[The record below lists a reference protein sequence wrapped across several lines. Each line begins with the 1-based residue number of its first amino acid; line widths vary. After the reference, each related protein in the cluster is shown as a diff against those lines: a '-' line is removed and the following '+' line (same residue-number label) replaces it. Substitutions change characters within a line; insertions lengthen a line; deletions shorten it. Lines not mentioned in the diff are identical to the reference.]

1 LNAFTVRRL
10 DKLSS
15 REFGGLCDV
24 LIDCVE
30 GGASVS
36 FMRPMTVAK
45 AAEFWREVAASMARG
60 ERALLIAE
68 DAQGAIV
75 GTAQVIWAS
84 PENQPHRA
92 DVAKMLVHR
101 RARRLGVGA
110 AVLEAAER
118 AAAEAGKSLLVL
130 DTASADA
137 ERLYNAAAGSAWAP
151 FPNSRCGPT
160 AHPATRWS
168 TTKGYIDAARV
179 TATSSRTATA
189 GRTMKRREFIS
200 ALGGASAFAFL
211 PAFTRAAFTDAATLD
226 ELTISDVEILK
237 LSGTHELVPG
247 LNRQYQVNP
256 LHLYAE
262 RQPKPFKDPPE
273 NAKPE
278 RRPLTHYYVRIRTKG
293 GVEGLYGAVDKEA
306 LPVLLGTL
314 RPLVIG
320 QNALAVERIWD
331 QMYRSNRHSRASHFM
346 MAISYIDNALWDLR
360 GRHFGAP
367 VFRLLG
373 GPTQLPV
380 RVYGSCLGFSI
391 DPPLAAKRAAALAK
405 DGFIHQKWFL
415 GYGPGDG
422 AHGMDL
428 NVQLVKALRDAVGD
442 DVQIMFDAY
451 QGWDLQ
457 YAIEWCRK
465 VEQYRPYFVEEAVP
479 MSDLESFIRLSK
491 ATSIPIA
498 TGEHLY
504 GRWEAEQFFKADA
517 LQFIQADPEWCGGVS
532 ETVKI
537 AHLASVHGV
546 KLLPHCHNVHAALHI
561 VASQSPSVCPFGEY
575 LINHVPEKLHFMKDP
590 LLTTNGLVQLS
601 EKPGFGIELDPVK
614 VEKQEILVTI

>member
-1 LNAFTVRRL
+1 
-10 DKLSS
+10 
-15 REFGGLCDV
+15 
-24 LIDCVE
+24 
-30 GGASVS
+30 
-36 FMRPMTVAK
+36 
-45 AAEFWREVAASMARG
+45 
-60 ERALLIAE
+60 
-68 DAQGAIV
+68 
-75 GTAQVIWAS
+75 
-84 PENQPHRA
+84 
-92 DVAKMLVHR
+92 
-101 RARRLGVGA
+101 
-110 AVLEAAER
+110 
-118 AAAEAGKSLLVL
+118 
-130 DTASADA
+130 
-137 ERLYNAAAGSAWAP
+137 
-151 FPNSRCGPT
+151 
-160 AHPATRWS
+160 
-168 TTKGYIDAARV
+168 
-179 TATSSRTATA
+179 
-189 GRTMKRREFIS
+189 MKRRDLLQY
-200 ALGGASAFAFL
+200 AGAATAFAFL
-211 PAFTRAAFTDAATLD
+211 PANSRDAFAAAASLD
-226 ELTISDVEILK
+226 DLVISDVEILK
-237 LSGTHELVPG
+237 LSGTHELVKG

-256 LHLYAE
+256 LHLYEE
-262 RQPKPFKDPPE
+262 RRPKPFVDPA
-273 NAKPE
+273 NGKRE
-278 RRPLTHYYVRIRTKG
+278 RLPLTHYYVRIRTRG
-293 GVEGLYGAVDKEA
+293 GVDGLYGAVAKEA
-306 LPVLLGTL
+306 LPVMLGTL
-314 RPLVIG
+314 RPLIIG
-320 QNALAVERIWD
+320 QSALAVERIWD

-380 RVYGSCLGFSI
+380 RVYGSCLGFAI
-391 DPPLAAKRAAALAK
+391 DPPLAARRAAALAK
-405 DGFIHQKWFL
+405 DGFVHQKWFL

-422 AHGMDL
+422 ARGMDL
-428 NVQLVKALRDAVGD
+428 NVQLVKELRAAVGD

-575 LINHVPEKLHFMKDP
+575 LINHVPEKLHFMKEP
-590 LLTTNGLVQLS
+590 LLTSNGLVQLS
-601 EKPGFGIELDPVK
+601 EKPGFGIELDPAK

>member
-1 LNAFTVRRL
+1 
-10 DKLSS
+10 
-15 REFGGLCDV
+15 
-24 LIDCVE
+24 
-30 GGASVS
+30 
-36 FMRPMTVAK
+36 M
-45 AAEFWREVAASMARG
+45 
-60 ERALLIAE
+60 
-68 DAQGAIV
+68 
-75 GTAQVIWAS
+75 
-84 PENQPHRA
+84 
-92 DVAKMLVHR
+92 
-101 RARRLGVGA
+101 
-110 AVLEAAER
+110 
-118 AAAEAGKSLLVL
+118 
-130 DTASADA
+130 
-137 ERLYNAAAGSAWAP
+137 
-151 FPNSRCGPT
+151 
-160 AHPATRWS
+160 
-168 TTKGYIDAARV
+168 
-179 TATSSRTATA
+179 
-189 GRTMKRREFIS
+189 
-200 ALGGASAFAFL
+200 GGASAFAFL
-211 PAFTRAAFTDAATLD
+211 PAFTRDAFAAAATLD
-226 ELTISDVEILK
+226 DLLISEVEILQ

-256 LHLYAE
+256 LHLYDE
-262 RQPKPFKDPPE
+262 RRPTPFKDPPDS
-273 NAKPE
+273 AKAE

-314 RPLVIG
+314 RPLIIG

-346 MAISYIDNALWDLR
+346 MAISSIDNALWDLR

-380 RVYGSCLGFSI
+380 RVYGSCLGFAI
-391 DPPLAAKRAAALAK
+391 DPPLAAKRAAQLKK
-405 DGFIHQKWFL
+405 DGFIQQKWFL

-422 AHGMDL
+422 ARGMDL
-428 NVQLVKALRDAVGD
+428 NVQLVKSLREAVGE

-457 YAIEWCRK
+457 YALEWCRK

-532 ETVKI
+532 ETVKV

-546 KLLPHCHNVHAALHI
+546 KLLPHCHNVYAALHI

-575 LINHVPEKLHFMKDP
+575 LINHVPEKLHFVKDP

-601 EKPGFGIELDPVK
+601 EKPGFGIELDSAK
-614 VEKQEILVTI
+614 VEKQAILVTI

>member
-1 LNAFTVRRL
+1 
-10 DKLSS
+10 
-15 REFGGLCDV
+15 
-24 LIDCVE
+24 
-30 GGASVS
+30 
-36 FMRPMTVAK
+36 
-45 AAEFWREVAASMARG
+45 
-60 ERALLIAE
+60 
-68 DAQGAIV
+68 
-75 GTAQVIWAS
+75 
-84 PENQPHRA
+84 
-92 DVAKMLVHR
+92 
-101 RARRLGVGA
+101 
-110 AVLEAAER
+110 
-118 AAAEAGKSLLVL
+118 
-130 DTASADA
+130 
-137 ERLYNAAAGSAWAP
+137 
-151 FPNSRCGPT
+151 
-160 AHPATRWS
+160 
-168 TTKGYIDAARV
+168 
-179 TATSSRTATA
+179 
-189 GRTMKRREFIS
+189 
-200 ALGGASAFAFL
+200 
-211 PAFTRAAFTDAATLD
+211 
-226 ELTISDVEILK
+226 
-237 LSGTHELVPG
+237 
-247 LNRQYQVNP
+247 VNP

-262 RQPKPFKDPPE
+262 RRPKPFKDPPE
-273 NAKPE
+273 SASPE

-293 GVEGLYGAVDKEA
+293 GVEGIYGMVDKEA

-373 GPTQLPV
+373 GPTQMPV

-391 DPPLAAKRAAALAK
+391 DPPLAAKRAAQLAK

-415 GYGPGDG
+415 GFGPGDG
-422 AHGMDL
+422 ARGMDL
-428 NVQLVKALRDAVGD
+428 NVQLVKALREAVGD

-465 VEQYRPYFVEEAVP
+465 VERYRPYFVEEAVP
-479 MSDLESFIRLSK
+479 MSDLESFIRLSR
-491 ATSIPIA
+491 ATTIPIA

-601 EKPGFGIELDPVK
+601 EKPGFGIELDPAK
-614 VEKQEILVTI
+614 VEKQEILVTL

>member
-1 LNAFTVRRL
+1 
-10 DKLSS
+10 
-15 REFGGLCDV
+15 
-24 LIDCVE
+24 
-30 GGASVS
+30 
-36 FMRPMTVAK
+36 
-45 AAEFWREVAASMARG
+45 
-60 ERALLIAE
+60 
-68 DAQGAIV
+68 
-75 GTAQVIWAS
+75 
-84 PENQPHRA
+84 
-92 DVAKMLVHR
+92 
-101 RARRLGVGA
+101 
-110 AVLEAAER
+110 
-118 AAAEAGKSLLVL
+118 
-130 DTASADA
+130 
-137 ERLYNAAAGSAWAP
+137 
-151 FPNSRCGPT
+151 
-160 AHPATRWS
+160 
-168 TTKGYIDAARV
+168 
-179 TATSSRTATA
+179 
-189 GRTMKRREFIS
+189 MKRREFIS
-200 ALGGASAFAFL
+200 AMGGASAFAFL
-211 PAFTRAAFTDAATLD
+211 PAFTRAAFANAATLD

-256 LHLYAE
+256 LHVYAE
-262 RQPKPFKDPPE
+262 RRPKPFKDPPDGT
-273 NAKPE
+273 KPE
-278 RRPLTHYYVRIRTKG
+278 HRPLTHYYVRIRTKG
-293 GVEGLYGAVDKEA
+293 GSEGLYGAVDKEA
-306 LPVLLGTL
+306 LTVLLGTL

-391 DPPLAAKRAAALAK
+391 DPPLAGKRAAQLKK

-422 AHGMDL
+422 ARGMDL
-428 NVQLVKALRDAVGD
+428 NVQLVKALREAVGD
-442 DVQIMFDAY
+442 EVQIMFDAY

-491 ATSIPIA
+491 ATTIPIA

-504 GRWEAEQFFKADA
+504 GRWEAEQFFKNDA

-537 AHLASVHGV
+537 ANHASVHGV

-601 EKPGFGIELDPVK
+601 EKPGFGIELDPAK